1 MMTGCPDKR
10 IPFWVAHTY
19 FEDLLK
25 AGVHIY
31 LYEQGFLHA
40 KVLIVDTMIST
51 VGSCNLDTRSFHLDY
66 EVNAFFY
73 DSKITAELIAQFNA
87 DVAECKQVAFEDIRE
102 LSIFRRLRNSIF
114 RMIAPVL

>member
-1 MMTGCPDKR
+1 
-10 IPFWVAHTY
+10 WVAHTY

-51 VGSCNLDTRSFHLDY
+51 VGSCNMDIRSFHLDY

-73 DSKITAELIAQFNA
+73 DTKITADLIAQFNA
-87 DVAECKQVAFEDIRE
+87 DVAECRQVAFEDIRE